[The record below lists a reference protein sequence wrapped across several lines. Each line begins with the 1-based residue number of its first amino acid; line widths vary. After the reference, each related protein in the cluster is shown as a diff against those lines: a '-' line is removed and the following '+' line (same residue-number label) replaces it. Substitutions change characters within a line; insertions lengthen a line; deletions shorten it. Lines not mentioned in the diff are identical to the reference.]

1 MIVNEGPR
9 GFRPPRERRCMRSRR
24 RGVDRRSHSVPEP
37 VEWRRGERRVLPD
50 RRRST
55 ERPSVILE

>member
-1 MIVNEGPR
+1 MVVNYASR
-9 GFRPPRERRCMRSRR
+9 GFRPARERRIQSRR
-24 RGVDRRSHSVPEP
+24 SGVDRRSESVPEP

-55 ERPSVILE
+55 ERPAAGD